1 MPEAADYAGLSP
13 DAGAQRALPFFAA
26 LPLLPFF
33 FRLFRSDFSEQ
44 GPDLFGWLLDW
55 VLKQKKQEQLTYRG
69 RVVVVV
75 VVVVVVAAV
84 VVVVVVVVVL
94 LVVVVVVVVV
104 VVAVVVVAAAGAAAA
119 PRIARLHTTRI

>member
-75 VVVVVVAAV
+75 VVAAV
-84 VVVVVVVVVL
+84 VVVVVVVVL
-94 LVVVVVVVVV
+94 LVVVVVV